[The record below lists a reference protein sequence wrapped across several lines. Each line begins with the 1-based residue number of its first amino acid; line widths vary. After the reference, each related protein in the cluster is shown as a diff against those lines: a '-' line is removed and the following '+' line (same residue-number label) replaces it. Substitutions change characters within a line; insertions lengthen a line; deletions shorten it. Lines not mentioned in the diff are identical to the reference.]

1 MMVFFPF
8 NIFAR
13 SKKQLP
19 QMNVINEKNKSR
31 ENTKSKEKGT
41 KHNSKEKGTKHN
53 ARVYYVGKEDIS
65 KLDYINLE
73 KLSHKSKYDCQV
85 YLYFHKDFLYTSIS
99 ILFFAY
105 PSLRTS
111 GTRSC

>member
-1 MMVFFPF
+1 MVFFPF

-13 SKKQLP
+13 SEKQLP

-41 KHNSKEKGTKHN
+41 KHNVR
-53 ARVYYVGKEDIS
+53 AYYVGKQDIS

-73 KLSHKSKYDCQV
+73 KLSHKGKYDCQV

-111 GTRSC
+111 GTRSY